1 KGLGEPVE
9 VYELTGAG
17 QARSRMQV
25 ASARGLTKFVGRET
39 ELDVLRQT
47 LERAAQGQG
56 QVAALVGEPGVGKSR
71 LTWEFTHSHRAHGWL
86 ILESGSVSY
95 GKATNYLPVIDLLR
109 SYCGIETRDDYRRIR
124 EKLTGKL
131 LTLDPALQPTLPAF
145 LALLDVPV
153 DDAQWQALDP
163 PQRRQRTLDACK
175 RLILRESQEQPLL
188 LVFEDLHWIDAE
200 TQALLDGLVD
210 SLPTARLLLLV

>member
-71 LTWEFTHSHRAHGWL
+71 LTWEFTHSHRAQGWL
-86 ILESGSVSY
+86 VLESGSVSY
-95 GKATNYLPVIDLLR
+95 GRATSYLPVIELLR
-109 SYCGIETRDDYRRIR
+109 TYFQIESRDEPRRIR
-124 EKLTGKL
+124 EKALGKL
-131 LTLDPALQPTLPAF
+131 LTLDRGLEPLLPA
-145 LALLDVPV
+145 
-153 DDAQWQALDP
+153 
-163 PQRRQRTLDACK
+163 
-175 RLILRESQEQPLL
+175 
-188 LVFEDLHWIDAE
+188 
-200 TQALLDGLVD
+200 
-210 SLPTARLLLLV
+210 